1 MKSFAELSEQE
12 VLALAISNED
22 EDNRIYRSF
31 ADALRESYPDT
42 AEMYDKMA
50 REEIGHRDALLAL
63 HLKKFGDFLPLIRRQ
78 DVKGFVAR
86 RPIWLNRPLALD
98 ATRKF
103 AEAMELETARFYRR
117 AAETTKD
124 EAVRTLLTRLAAEE
138 DQHEHLAEQLG
149 KQISPKALATEEE
162 TSKRLFMLQYVQP
175 GLAGLMDG
183 SVSTLAPLFAAAFA
197 THNTWSTFL
206 VGLAAAIGAG
216 ISMAFAEAL
225 SDDGSLTGRGAPV
238 VRGAVTGSM
247 TAIGG
252 LGHALPYLI
261 PNFFAATSLA
271 FVVVAIELAAISWIR
286 MRYMDTPFLQAAFQ
300 VVIGGALV
308 FAAGILIGNS

>member
-50 REEIGHRDALLAL
+50 EEEMGHRDALLAL
-63 HLKKFGDFLPLIRRQ
+63 HREKFGDFLPLIRRQ
-78 DVKGFVAR
+78 DVKGFVTR
-86 RPIWLNRPLALD
+86 RPIWLNRPLALE
-98 ATRKF
+98 ATRRF
-103 AEAMELETARFYRR
+103 AEDMELETARFYRR

-124 EAVRTLLTRLAAEE
+124 EAVRTLLTTLAAAE

-149 KQISPKALATEEE
+149 KQISPKARATEDE
-162 TSKRLFMLQYVQP
+162 TSNRLFMLQYVQP

-197 THNTWSTFL
+197 THNTWSTFQ
-206 VGLAAAIGAG
+206 VGLAASIGAG

-238 VRGAVTGSM
+238 VRGAVTGGM

-261 PNFFAATSLA
+261 PNFFVATTLA
-271 FVVVAIELAAISWIR
+271 FVVVAVELAAISWIR

-300 VVIGGALV
+300 VIVGGVLV
-308 FAAGILIGNS
+308 FGAGILIGNS

>member
-1 MKSFAELSEQE
+1 VKNFSDLSEQE

-31 ADALRESYPDT
+31 ADGLREAYPDT

-50 REEIGHRDALLAL
+50 EEEIGHRDMLLDL
-63 HLKKFGDFLPLIRRQ
+63 HRRKFGDFLPLIRRQ
-78 DVKGFVAR
+78 DVKGFVPR
-86 RPIWLNRPLALD
+86 RAIWLNRPLAID

-117 AAETTKD
+117 AAEKAKD
-124 EAVRTLLTRLAAEE
+124 DAVRALLTTLAAAE
-138 DQHEHLAEQLG
+138 DKHEQLAQELG
-149 KQISPKALATEEE
+149 GQISPQARATEEE
-162 TSKRLFMLQYVQP
+162 TARRLFMLQYVQP

-238 VRGAVTGSM
+238 VRGSVTGAM

-261 PNFFAATSLA
+261 PNFTIATALA
-271 FVVVAIELAAISWIR
+271 FAVVAVELAAISWIR

-300 VVIGGALV
+300 VVVGGVLV
-308 FAAGILIGNS
+308 FAAGILIGSS

>member
-1 MKSFAELSEQE
+1 VKRFAELSEQE
-12 VLALAISNED
+12 ILALAISNED

-50 REEIGHRDALLAL
+50 QEEIGHRNMLLDL
-63 HLKKFGDFLPLIRRQ
+63 HRKKFGDFLPLIRRQ
-78 DVKGFVAR
+78 DVKGFVER
-86 RPIWLNRPLALD
+86 RPIWLNRPLAID

-103 AEAMELETARFYRR
+103 AEEMEYETARFYRR
-117 AAETTKD
+117 AAQSAHD
-124 EAVRTLLTRLAAEE
+124 DAVRDLLRTLAAAE
-138 DQHEHLAEQLG
+138 DKHEQLAHDLG
-149 KQISPKALATEEE
+149 EKLTPKARATEDE
-162 TSKRLFMLQYVQP
+162 TAKRIFVLQYVQP

-216 ISMAFAEAL
+216 ISMAFAEAM

-238 VRGAVTGSM
+238 VRGAVCGAM
-247 TAIGG
+247 TALGG

-261 PNFFAATSLA
+261 PHFYVATSLA
-271 FVVVAIELAAISWIR
+271 FAVVAVELVVISWIR
-286 MRYMDTPFLQAAFQ
+286 TRYMDTPFLQAAFQ
-300 VVIGGALV
+300 VVVGGVLV
-308 FAAGILIGNS
+308 FAVGILIGSS

>member
-1 MKSFAELSEQE
+1 MKSFAELSEQDI
-12 VLALAISNED
+12 VALAISNED
-22 EDNRIYRSF
+22 EDSRIYHSF
-31 ADALRESYPDT
+31 AAALRESYPDT

-50 REEIGHRDALLAL
+50 EEEIGHRDMLLDL
-63 HLKKFGDFLPLIRRQ
+63 HRNKFGDFLPLIRRQ

-86 RPIWLNRPLALD
+86 RPIWLNRPLAID
-98 ATRKF
+98 ATRQF
-103 AEAMELETARFYRR
+103 AEEMELETARFYRR
-117 AAETTKD
+117 AAETAKD
-124 EAVRTLLTRLAAEE
+124 AAVRDLLTKLAAAE
-138 DQHEHLAEQLG
+138 DKHEQLAQDLG
-149 KQISPKALATEEE
+149 NKISPKARATEEE
-162 TSKRLFMLQYVQP
+162 TAKRLFMLQYIQP

-206 VGLAAAIGAG
+206 VGLAASIGAG

-261 PNFFAATSLA
+261 PNFTIATSLA
-271 FVVVAIELAAISWIR
+271 FVVVAIELAVISWIR

-300 VVIGGALV
+300 VVVGGVLV
-308 FAAGILIGNS
+308 FVAGILIGSS